1 MPASPFTPAPKNTH
15 KVPVS
20 VIAEYSLQGDVTPL
34 SFRTE
39 EGLSVSIDRVVR
51 HMKAPALKAGGQGVC
66 YVIRVSFHERSIIR
80 KLFHGLDDQ
89 WFIERD

>member
-1 MPASPFTPAPKNTH
+1 
-15 KVPVS
+15 
-20 VIAEYSLQGDVTPL
+20 
-34 SFRTE
+34 
-39 EGLSVSIDRVVR
+39 
-51 HMKAPALKAGGQGVC
+51 MKAPALKAGGQGVC